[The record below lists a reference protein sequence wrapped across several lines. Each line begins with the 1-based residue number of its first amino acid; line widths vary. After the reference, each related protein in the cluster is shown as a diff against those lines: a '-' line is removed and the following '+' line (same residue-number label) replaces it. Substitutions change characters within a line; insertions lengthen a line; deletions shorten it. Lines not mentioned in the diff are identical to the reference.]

1 MIDAKTVA
9 LLLVCALLVYFF
21 VDRLAVSAESLTG
34 AVEQQP
40 RVTDSDRIRSEQQ
53 QRGILHMPGRR
64 TSSWPELRGTD
75 ADAAVATI
83 SNERPDLNV
92 VYKAPQNAFYNTKF
106 DPYRVLVFYNQR
118 TNLVIGVPKV
128 G

>member
-21 VDRLAVSAESLTG
+21 VDRLAVSAESLTK
-34 AVEQQP
+34 AVEQP

-53 QRGILHMPGRR
+53 QRGILHMPERR